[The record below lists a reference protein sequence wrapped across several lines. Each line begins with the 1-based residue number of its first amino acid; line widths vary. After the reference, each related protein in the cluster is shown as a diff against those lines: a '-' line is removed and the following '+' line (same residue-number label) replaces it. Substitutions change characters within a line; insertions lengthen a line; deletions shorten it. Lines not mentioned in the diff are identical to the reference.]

1 MPVRR
6 LGICCA
12 NNDRLITFW
21 YITWKQKVKV
31 LHVTWRRWVR
41 LSSPVESLLI
51 QTCLICWNFF
61 GTFSMCPHIGT
72 TPPGCKYQSLGSCD
86 SEGTSTNNVFVLV
99 VKITGLKGE
108 SSIDGCDWNCRDLFG
123 IHEIA
128 PFFFTCKPLIFPK
141 RETYCLYHGA
151 ICFILLIKFIE
162 GLAMKS

>member
-1 MPVRR
+1 MVPVRR
-6 LGICCA
+6 FGICCA

-41 LSSPVESLLI
+41 ISSPVESLLI
-51 QTCLICWNFF
+51 QTGLICWNFF
-61 GTFSMCPHIGT
+61 GTFSLCPHIGT

-86 SEGTSTNNVFVLV
+86 SEGNSTNNFFVLV

-108 SSIDGCDWNCRDLFG
+108 SSIDGCDWNCRDLLG

-128 PFFFTCKPLIFPK
+128 HSFLHVNHWFFQNVKHIAFTTGQSVSFCSLS
-141 RETYCLYHGA
+141 
-151 ICFILLIKFIE
+151 LLRV
-162 GLAMKS
+162 